1 MNIFKGLK
9 VVIIINKVKKYFDNS
24 RIDEEMKEIIGAI
37 RDDFERLIKKAPEL
51 KDTYINL
58 KNLIIEVFRG

>member
-1 MNIFKGLK
+1 MNIFKGFK
-9 VVIIINKVKKYFDNS
+9 VLTIFGKAKKYFDNS
-24 RIDEEMKEIIGAI
+24 RLDEEMKEIIGAI
-37 RDDFERLIKKAPEL
+37 RDDFERLIRKAPEL

>member
-37 RDDFERLIKKAPEL
+37 KNDFERLIKKAPEL
-51 KDTYINL
+51 RETYINL
-58 KNLIIEVFRG
+58 KDLIVETFRG

>member
-37 RDDFERLIKKAPEL
+37 RDDFERLIKNAPEL